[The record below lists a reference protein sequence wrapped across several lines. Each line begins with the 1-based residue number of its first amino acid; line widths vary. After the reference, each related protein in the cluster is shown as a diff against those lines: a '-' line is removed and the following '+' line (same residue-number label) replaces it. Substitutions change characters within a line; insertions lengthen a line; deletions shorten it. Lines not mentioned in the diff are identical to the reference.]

1 MCVCVF
7 VCDKVLEVDKKKLG
21 RGQGSGGDDMHVSSS
36 SKDMHVSSSSY
47 IHTGRGQG
55 IGGGRH
61 ADRRRSG
68 CSLDSQVREYI
79 AIDEDMLCYFCTHI
93 CTPYTHTYK
102 HTHTHTHTH
111 NTHSGEPGTSVK
123 LLIHPAPR
131 PMTSGV
137 WGMSGAGSLAVAQQP
152 TTITLVRR
160 KPFEFSF
167 ESIGKLKG
175 LGFRV

>member
-1 MCVCVF
+1 VCVCVF

-93 CTPYTHTYK
+93 CTPYTHTHI

-111 NTHSGEPGTSVK
+111 TQWRTGDKREITDTSS
-123 LLIHPAPR
+123 
-131 PMTSGV
+131 TE
-137 WGMSGAGSLAVAQQP
+137 
-152 TTITLVRR
+152 TDDVRSVGDVR
-160 KPFEFSF
+160 GREFSGGATANNNN
-167 ESIGKLKG
+167 SRAPQTL
-175 LGFRV
+175 